1 MGNACI
7 SEIYDNEFIDNNEYI
22 SKNKQEIYELK
33 EYIRE
38 VLLIKEK
45 EKCEKIERLQIIIN
59 KQKEYIINL
68 ESKINILN
76 DNISNLEII
85 QKI

>member
-7 SEIYDNEFIDNNEYI
+7 SEIYDNEFTDNDEYI

-68 ESKINILN
+68 ENKINKLN
-76 DNISNLEII
+76 DNISNLDII